1 MHVRAEWLR
10 ERRSEAGEVGELEA
24 CAWGHCGVAVLSLS
38 ELGVRGCKMCFVV
51 VVVHGTADVAVNGE
65 VDVYE
70 EKSN

>member
-24 CAWGHCGVAVLSLS
+24 CAWGHCGVVLSVP
-38 ELGVRGCKMCFVV
+38 GVMGCKMCFV